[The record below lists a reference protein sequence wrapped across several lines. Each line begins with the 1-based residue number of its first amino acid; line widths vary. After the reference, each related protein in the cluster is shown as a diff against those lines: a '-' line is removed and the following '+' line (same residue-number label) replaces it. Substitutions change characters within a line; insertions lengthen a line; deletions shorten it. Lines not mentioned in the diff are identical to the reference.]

1 MYFATL
7 ASGSSG
13 NAVLVGGQEGS
24 FLIDC
29 GIAMKNIF
37 KNLSML
43 DMEPSKLKGIVV
55 THEHIDHVKGIGP
68 LARKLGLP
76 VYATAGLWEEMDR
89 SIGRIGSEQRVVI
102 EKEMTL
108 AGMQIRLFE
117 TSHDSRES
125 YGIKITDGQL
135 SLGVATDSGIVT
147 DDMNR
152 HLQGCDAFV
161 VEANHDL
168 DALWNGRYP
177 WHLKKRVN
185 SDFGHLNNLQLAEA
199 LTRWI
204 EGNTKKVVLA
214 HLSEENN
221 TPEMAM
227 KTVFNHLKKSEVSRR
242 CPGLKIRVAPRHIP
256 HELIIID

>member
-1 MYFATL
+1 
-7 ASGSSG
+7 
-13 NAVLVGGQEGS
+13 
-24 FLIDC
+24 
-29 GIAMKNIF
+29 MKNIF

-177 WHLKKRVN
+177 WHLKRGLIVT
-185 SDFGHLNNLQLAEA
+185 LA
-199 LTRWI
+199 I
-204 EGNTKKVVLA
+204 
-214 HLSEENN
+214 
-221 TPEMAM
+221 
-227 KTVFNHLKKSEVSRR
+227 
-242 CPGLKIRVAPRHIP
+242 
-256 HELIIID
+256 